1 MDSGSTA
8 ADRKINKYYSLTKRN
23 KMKTMLFIALLWTLV
38 NAQVFEQHISKN
50 RILIDDGK
58 RVIVQT
64 NYFKEKDKETVGSQ
78 KEFGPFDAEFFK
90 YVKEKPTLN
99 EKEIARLLKHQE
111 QKVLLW
117 CKKHQDD
124 FGVLTAKDTCKGEA
138 LAWPIEKLSNKQI
151 DDLVAGIFQQ
161 SNIKC
166 YLWDLSE
173 STVSANKDKNK

>member
-1 MDSGSTA
+1 
-8 ADRKINKYYSLTKRN
+8 
-23 KMKTMLFIALLWTLV
+23 MKTVLFIALLSTV
-38 NAQVFEQHISKN
+38 ANAQIFERHISN
-50 RILIDDGK
+50 GRILIDDGK
-58 RVIVQT
+58 WVIVQT
-64 NYFKEKDKETVGSQ
+64 NYVKEKDKETIGSQ
-78 KEFGPFDAEFFK
+78 KELGPFDAEFGK

-99 EKEIARLLKHQE
+99 EKEIARLLKHQGL
-111 QKVLLW
+111 KVLIW

-124 FGVLTAKDTCKGEA
+124 FGVLTATDSCKGEA
-138 LAWPIEKLSNKQI
+138 IAWPIEKLSNKQI